1 MSQEQPNQSTPEPS
15 QSPTPEIDSAP
26 KSATESVV
34 AEINAVP
41 TPKVAVKSNSKS
53 VATSTKGSFLEKVGL
68 LWQSIVKLVRSLLPT
83 SLSQKLSDSILNAVI
98 ATILIV
104 VFGWTFNVLSGKPVA
119 KIAIGASA
127 NLPDVIAPS
136 GSESAKFK
144 SKLPDLVAP
153 SAPKILETLQPAPL
167 TPEQS
172 LIAGI
177 QNQVAEISDRLGG
190 GLVKSFEA
198 NFSSSRLTVKVAEGW
213 YGLSELAQNQL
224 VHQMFKEA
232 NLLDFTNL
240 EVMNLEGKLIAR
252 SPVVGSEMIIL
263 DRIGNQMK

>member
-1 MSQEQPNQSTPEPS
+1 MSEKQPNQPTPEPS
-15 QSPTPEIDSAP
+15 QSSTPEIDSAP
-26 KSATESVV
+26 KSVTHESM
-34 AEINAVP
+34 AEINAIP
-41 TPKVAVKSNSKS
+41 TPKVAAKSDSKS

-83 SLSQKLSDSILNAVI
+83 SLSQKLSDPILNVAI
-98 ATILIV
+98 AAILLV
-104 VFGWTFNVLSGKPVA
+104 VVSSTLNILSGKPA
-119 KIAIGASA
+119 DLIAIAPSV
-127 NLPDVIAPS
+127 NLPNVIAPS
-136 GSESAKFK
+136 ESQSAKFK

-153 SAPKILETLQPAPL
+153 TAPKPIETIQPAPL

-198 NFSSSRLTVKVAEGW
+198 NFSSSRLTVKLAEGW

-224 VHQMFKEA
+224 VNQMFKEA
-232 NLLDFTNL
+232 NLLDFRNL

-252 SPVVGSEMIIL
+252 SPVIGSEMIIL
-263 DRIGNQMK
+263 DRIGN

>member
-1 MSQEQPNQSTPEPS
+1 MSQEQPNQPTSEPS
-15 QSPTPEIDSAP
+15 QSPTPEIDSVP

-34 AEINAVP
+34 AKINAVS

-68 LWQSIVKLVRSLLPT
+68 LWQSIVKLVRSLLSA
-83 SLSQKLSDSILNAVI
+83 SLSQKLSDPMLNAAIV
-98 ATILIV
+98 AILIV
-104 VFGWTFNVLSGKPVA
+104 GVSLTFNVLSGKPVE
-119 KIAIGASA
+119 KIAIEPST
-127 NLPDVIAPS
+127 NLPDIVAPS
-136 GSESAKFK
+136 TPKSAFK

-153 SAPKILETLQPAPL
+153 SAPKPVEIALPPPL

-177 QNQVAEISDRLGG
+177 QNQVAEITDRLGG

-198 NFSSSRLTVKVAEGW
+198 NFSSSRLTVKIAENW
-213 YGLSELAQNQL
+213 YGLSEVEQNQL
-224 VHQMFKEA
+224 VNQMFKEA
-232 NLLDFTNL
+232 NLLDLRNL
-240 EVMNLEGKLIAR
+240 EILNLQGKLIAR

-263 DRIGNQMK
+263 DRSGN

>member
-1 MSQEQPNQSTPEPS
+1 MSEEQTNQPNREPS
-15 QSPTPEIDSAP
+15 PSRTPEIDSAP

-34 AEINAVP
+34 AETNGVP
-41 TPKVAVKSNSKS
+41 KPKVALKSNSKF
-53 VATSTKGSFLEKVGL
+53 VATSATGSFLQKVGL
-68 LWQSIVKLVRSLLPT
+68 LWQSMVKLVRSLLPT
-83 SLSQKLSDSILNAVI
+83 SISQKLSDPMLNAVI
-98 ATILIV
+98 AAILIV
-104 VFGWTFNVLSGKPVA
+104 AFGSTLNILSGKPA
-119 KIAIGASA
+119 DETAIARSV

-136 GSESAKFK
+136 ESQSAKFK

-153 SAPKILETLQPAPL
+153 TAPKPVETLKPAPL

-198 NFSSSRLTVKVAEGW
+198 NFSSSRLTVKVTKDW
-213 YGLSELAQNQL
+213 YELSELAQNQL
-224 VHQMFKEA
+224 VNQMFKEA
-232 NLLDFTNL
+232 NLLDFSNL

-252 SPVVGSEMIIL
+252 NPVVGSEMIIL
-263 DRIGNQMK
+263 DRIGN